1 MIKIIL
7 AIIAALFIIT
17 RGNAVL
23 SQCDI
28 QTARQAIPIRIFA
41 EQTIDGK
48 NQPILV
54 TRFLHNK
61 AGIFASEFGHC
72 YFSLLDPNF
81 LNQSLGLV
89 GLLALAYM
97 IYYNIY
103 NVFFRKGKQ
112 SYHFSF
118 LLLML
123 FMIFPALPFF
133 RFPPTIVI
141 FAYKIFAIIG
151 LVQLVRNK

>member
-7 AIIAALFIIT
+7 AVIAAFFIII
-17 RGNAVL
+17 RGSAVL
-23 SQCDI
+23 PQCDI

-48 NQPILV
+48 NQPILA

-61 AGIFASEFGHC
+61 VGIFASEFGHC
-72 YFSLLDPNF
+72 YFSALDPNF
-81 LNQSLGLV
+81 LNQSLGFI
-89 GLLALAYM
+89 GLLALVYM

-103 NVFFRKGKQ
+103 NVFFGEGKQ
-112 SYHFSF
+112 SYRFSF

-133 RFPPTIVI
+133 KFPLTLVI

-151 LVQLVRNK
+151 LAQLAGSR